1 MGSLYNA
8 ELVFTMLGELTTTA
22 VARKDDAQGYDEN
35 KQAAQKGGKV
45 AGDARRN
52 FEETTGEPVLS
63 NRNYLEQPESEQLS
77 ADNKDEDDIA
87 F

>member
-1 MGSLYNA
+1 MSNA

-22 VARKDDAQGYDEN
+22 VARKNDAQGYDEN

-63 NRNYLEQPESEQLS
+63 NRNYLEQPESEQLP
-77 ADNKDEDDIA
+77 AGNKDEDDIP